1 MGLIANLIARVRIE
15 GTDQARGDL
24 SGVKQGFTD
33 AGQAAG
39 KLGAGISAL
48 AGQFVALGAAIGSVN
63 ALKAGFDTAVQFDS
77 LTRGLAGVETSAAS
91 LAKRVAELQ
100 KLALSPGLTFETAT
114 KGFISL
120 RSAGISA
127 DISTRALKSFSNAL
141 TLAGKGASEL
151 DGVNLALTQ
160 IANSESLQGDE
171 LNQLRER
178 IPQIGTA
185 LKNAFGTGSTEAI
198 RKMGLSTQEVI
209 RRLVVEMEKLPAAT
223 GGLQN
228 SLDNF
233 GDTVQQK
240 VLLPLGQIQVT
251 VATAFSPIALKGLLS
266 FGKLL
271 EGVAKNVEGVRKTA
285 VALGTI
291 LTGMVTFAAV
301 QRVFAMIDALRKLAI
316 AFRSAGIAAAIA
328 EALATGGKS
337 AIPAIAGAAVAGAA
351 AFAAFKFLDSETSA
365 ALKNFDP
372 TKMPS
377 DLNFAKDQG
386 AALPAGLGQS
396 IAAASSTG
404 ADGNVRPLQGV
415 LATVIGAAF
424 DAGEKQFEAFRERT
438 QGLMAA
444 IERNTATT
452 ADALTLRRQTTGGGA
467 LGRLGVSAAELGM
480 AGFGGNAPTDYGRR
494 LPSSE
499 MERAHRRM
507 TQQEIAR
514 YAGYRGAR

>member
-1 MGLIANLIARVRIE
+1 MGLIASLIARVKIE

-24 SGVKQGFTD
+24 SGVRQGFTD

-39 KLGAGISAL
+39 KLGQGLSAL
-48 AGQFVALGAAIGSVN
+48 AGQFVALGAAIASVN

-185 LKNAFGTGSTEAI
+185 LKNAFGSGSTEVI
-198 RKMGLSTQEVI
+198 RKLGLSTQEVI
-209 RRLVVEMEKLPAAT
+209 RRLVVEMEKLPSAT

-291 LTGMVTFAAV
+291 LTGLITFGAI

-351 AFAAFKFLDSETSA
+351 AFAAFKFLDSETSK
-365 ALKNFDP
+365 ALKGFDP
-372 TKMPS
+372 TKMPD
-377 DLNFAKDQG
+377 DLNFAKEGNPG
-386 AALPAGLGQS
+386 ASLGTTLTSATAAGG
-396 IAAASSTG
+396 
-404 ADGNVRPLQGV
+404 DNVRPLQGA
-415 LATVIGAAF
+415 LAIVAGAAF

-444 IERNTATT
+444 IERNTATA

-467 LGRLGVSAAELGM
+467 MGRLGVSGAELGM

-494 LPSSE
+494 LPSSD
-499 MERAHRRM
+499 MERALRRM
-507 TQQEIAR
+507 NQQEIAR